1 MNYAV
6 EMNGIS
12 KRFGDVQALEDVHLD
27 VLVGEIHAILGENGA
42 GKSTLMNVLAGIYTP
57 DAGSVKLYG
66 EHQMIKTPR
75 QAIGLG
81 IGMIHQHFKLVSA
94 LTAAE
99 NIVAGFEKG
108 WLFKRKGVEA
118 KIAELSG
125 RYGLDIDPAKRIADM
140 SVAEKQRVEILKV
153 LYRGAKILILDEPT
167 AVLTPQETEHL
178 FAILRTMKAEGHSM
192 IIITHKLSEVRAIS
206 DRVTIMRKGQYIQT
220 EFTREKDEQALTNAM
235 VGREVDLSLAC
246 VPGATS
252 ETLMSVQEMTVL
264 DDSGTK
270 RLKSV
275 SFDLKKGEILGV
287 AGVAGSGQR
296 ELCEAIAGL
305 LPIVHG
311 DVVYEGESLLGLS
324 PRAIINKGIS
334 LSFVPEDRLGMGLV
348 STMDITNNV
357 LLKEYH
363 RQKGFFIT
371 RKNSRKMASYLV
383 DKLNIDTP
391 SISHPVRLL
400 SGGNIQKVLL
410 GREIENNPHLIIT
423 AYPSRGLDIGSSHL
437 VYDLLN
443 EQKGKGVGILFIGED
458 LDVLMGIADRM
469 LVMCEGKVTG
479 ILDRADFDKQK
490 IGYLMSGGQGQGRS
504 QEQGGGGQN
513 A

>member
-1 MNYAV
+1 MTYAV
-6 EMNGIS
+6 EMNNIS

-57 DAGSVKLYG
+57 DAGNIKLYDQIV
-66 EHQMIKTPR
+66 HLKTPR
-75 QAIGLG
+75 IAISHG
-81 IGMIHQHFKLVSA
+81 IGMIHQHFKLVNA

-99 NIVAGFEKG
+99 NIVAGFET
-108 WLFKRKGVEA
+108 GVVRHSKQVEN
-118 KIAELSG
+118 KIKDLSHK
-125 RYGLDIDPAKRIADM
+125 YGLDINPSKRIYDM

-153 LYRGAKILILDEPT
+153 LYRGAKVLILDEPT
-167 AVLTPQETEHL
+167 AVLTPQETNHL
-178 FAILRTMKAEGHSM
+178 FEILKTMKNEGHSM
-192 IIITHKLSEVRAIS
+192 IIITHKMGEVRAIS
-206 DRVTIMRKGQYIQT
+206 DRVTIMRKGRYIST
-220 EFTREKDEQALTNAM
+220 EITNEKDEIALTNAM
-235 VGREVDLSLAC
+235 VGRQVDLALHCS
-246 VPGATS
+246 PPNS
-252 ETLMSVQEMTVL
+252 DETLLEINDLTVMGL
-264 DDSGTK
+264 EGAK
-270 RLKSV
+270 RLSNV
-275 SFDLKKGEILGV
+275 TFDLKKGEILGV

-305 LPIVHG
+305 VDIKHG
-311 DVVYEGESLLGLS
+311 NIIYEGDSIVGMT
-324 PRAIINKGIS
+324 PREIINRGIS

-357 LLKEYH
+357 LLKDYYK
-363 RQKGFFIT
+363 QKGFFIS
-371 RKNSRKMASYLV
+371 RKNSRELATFLV

-391 SISHPVRLL
+391 GITHPVRLL

-443 EQKGKGVGILFIGED
+443 SQKEKGVGILFVGED
-458 LDVLMGIADRM
+458 LDVLMGISNRI

-479 ILDRADFDKQK
+479 ILERENFDKEL
-490 IGYLMSGGQGQGRS
+490 IGQYMSGG
-504 QEQGGGGQN
+504 
-513 A
+513 AK

>member
-1 MNYAV
+1 MEYAIK
-6 EMNGIS
+6 MKGIS
-12 KRFGDVQALEDVHLD
+12 KVFGEVKALEDVQLD

-57 DAGSVKLYG
+57 DAGTIELYG
-66 EHQMIKTPR
+66 KKQVIKTPR
-75 QAIGLG
+75 QSIALG
-81 IGMIHQHFKLVSA
+81 IGMIHQHFKLVNA
-94 LTAAE
+94 MTAAE
-99 NIVAGFEKG
+99 NIVAGYEKG
-108 WLFKRKGVEA
+108 VIFNKKLIEA
-118 KIAELSG
+118 KILSLS
-125 RYGLDIDPAKRIADM
+125 RKYGLDIEPSKRISDM

-153 LYRGAKILILDEPT
+153 LYRGAKVLILDEPT

-178 FAILRTMKAEGHSM
+178 FEILRTMRADGHSM

-206 DRVTIMRKGQYIQT
+206 DRVTIMRKGAYIETVITAQHS
-220 EFTREKDEQALTNAM
+220 EQELTNAM
-235 VGREVDLSLAC
+235 VGREVDLSLVC
-246 VPGATS
+246 VPTEGDDLLLS
-252 ETLMSVQEMTVL
+252 LENLTVL
-264 DDSGTK
+264 DEQGSK
-270 RLKSV
+270 RLNDIGLS
-275 SFDLKKGEILGV
+275 LRKGEILGV

-305 LPIVHG
+305 LPIIEG
-311 DVVYEGESLLGLS
+311 DVVYEGRSLLGLS
-324 PRAIINKGIS
+324 PREIINRGIS

-357 LLKEYH
+357 LLKDYH

-371 RKNSRKMASYLV
+371 RKNSRKLATYLV

-443 EQKGKGVGILFIGED
+443 AQKEKGVGILFVGED
-458 LDVLMGIADRM
+458 LDVLMGISDRIA
-469 LVMCEGKVTG
+469 VMCEGRITG
-479 ILDRADFDKQK
+479 ILTRDAFDKQH
-490 IGYLMSGGQGQGRS
+490 IGYLMSGGKIT
-504 QEQGGGGQN
+504 GGEN
-513 A
+513 VKNH

>member
-1 MNYAV
+1 MKYAV
-6 EMNGIS
+6 EMNDIS

-57 DAGSVKLYG
+57 DAGSVKIYEQQAVLR
-66 EHQMIKTPR
+66 TPK
-75 QAIGLG
+75 QAIAKG
-81 IGMIHQHFKLVSA
+81 IGMIHQHFKLVNA

-99 NIVAGFEKG
+99 NIVAGFDSGVWFNAQK
-108 WLFKRKGVEA
+108 VEA
-118 KIAELSG
+118 KIEALSKQ
-125 RYGLDIDPAKRIADM
+125 YGLDIAPSKRIRDM

-178 FAILRTMKAEGHSM
+178 FAILRTMKREGHSM

-220 EFTREKDEQALTNAM
+220 EITSEQDEQTLTNAM
-235 VGREVDLSLAC
+235 VGREVDLSLSC
-246 VPGATS
+246 VPATGT
-252 ETLMSVQEMTVL
+252 ELLLKVDALTVL
-264 DDSGTK
+264 DDLGTK

-275 SFDLKKGEILGV
+275 SFDLLKGEILGV

-305 LPIVHG
+305 LPIVQG

-371 RKNSRKMASYLV
+371 RKNSRVLAEYLV

-443 EQKGKGVGILFIGED
+443 AQKEKGIGILFIGED
-458 LDVLMGIADRM
+458 LDVLMGLADRI

-479 ILDRADFDKQK
+479 VLTRDAFDKQK
-490 IGYLMSGGQGQGRS
+490 IGYLMSGGNAH
-504 QEQGGGGQN
+504 GGSDV
-513 A
+513 